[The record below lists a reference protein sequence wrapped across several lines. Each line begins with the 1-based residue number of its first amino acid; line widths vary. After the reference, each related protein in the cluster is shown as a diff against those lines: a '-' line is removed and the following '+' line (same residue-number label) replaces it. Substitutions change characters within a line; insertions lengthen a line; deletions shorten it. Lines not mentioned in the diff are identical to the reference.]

1 MGPYRFLNVCRCALS
16 RYLTAPAEQ
25 DPRFSIPTTSFSFG
39 LSAALLLGLTA
50 LLKVRQ
56 MQTHY
61 RLCLLTCAKEAK
73 ALHL

>member
-1 MGPYRFLNVCRCALS
+1 MLQIYTWASR

-50 LLKVRQ
+50 LLKVYKGATQ
-56 MQTHY
+56 FNCCFK
-61 RLCLLTCAKEAK
+61 CLLMSV
-73 ALHL
+73 